1 MSGPDFIF
9 PTEKLTAWESHA
21 FTKIRASSHKSVDIQ
36 PKSLVTAITETCKA
50 GGHDSIAFKQKKEDG
65 EWRCW
70 SFQDYLSDIKC
81 VARAFVKLG
90 LEERHSTCIC
100 GFNSPEWFLSAM
112 GCIFAGGMV
121 SYLSDDGMLS
131 LIF

>member
-9 PTEKLTAWESHA
+9 PAENLTAWEANA
-21 FTKIRASSHKSVDIQ
+21 FTKLRVSNDKEEDIP
-36 PKSLVTAITETCKA
+36 PKSLVSAVTAICEEEAPDLT
-50 GGHDSIAFKQKKEDG
+50 AFKQKKGG
-65 EWRCW
+65 EWKCW
-70 SFQDYLSDIKC
+70 SFREYLRDIKC

-90 LEERHSTCIC
+90 LKARHSVCIS

-121 SYLSDDGMLS
+121 SFTTDPKLYH
-131 LIF
+131 I

>member
-9 PTEKLTAWESHA
+9 PTEKLTAWDSRE
-21 FTKIRASSHKSVDIQ
+21 FTKIRASSDESVDIP
-36 PKSLVTAITETCKA
+36 PKSLVTAIAEACKE
-50 GGHDSIAFKQKKEDG
+50 GGHDSIAFKQKKDK
-65 EWRCW
+65 EWRSW
-70 SFQDYLSDIKC
+70 SFQDYLNDIKC

-90 LEERHSTCIC
+90 LEARHSTCIC